1 MHEVLHGAYHVHDAL
16 FHRRGKGIVVEAQAR
31 SSRGVCLHIAD
42 PTVEYKRQRPTL
54 RFRFHTEV
62 AQQFTVGGQS
72 LPLIALQ
79 AALRREVSIG
89 NNEVAVHDMVA
100 DGLQQ
105 ERLATAVF
113 AHNEA
118 ERCAAIAHNVYVVK
132 QSLYLT
138 APSYGNVRQT
148 NAWHYATFKRIDNR
162 LCDASGYL
170 YHLLI
175 SFSTSSE

>member
-1 MHEVLHGAYHVHDAL
+1 
-16 FHRRGKGIVVEAQAR
+16 
-31 SSRGVCLHIAD
+31 
-42 PTVEYKRQRPTL
+42 
-54 RFRFHTEV
+54 
-62 AQQFTVGGQS
+62 
-72 LPLIALQ
+72 
-79 AALRREVSIG
+79 
-89 NNEVAVHDMVA
+89 MVA

-113 AHNEA
+113 AHDEA
-118 ERCAAIAHNVYVVK
+118 ERCAAVAHNVNIVK

-162 LCDASGYL
+162 LSDASGYL